1 MPQNKRVSRRD
12 FLKVAALGGVSMA
25 AACQAAP
32 QAAPSAPAAP
42 AAQPAQAT
50 TAPMATTVAAANAS
64 TDAPAAGGNA
74 KQIEVWSGWTEDF
87 ANNIQTIL
95 DKYNEKQTNY
105 VAKHV
110 SIADSMNQKLLAAVS
125 AGNPPATAIV
135 FGAGTAYQL
144 AAQNALLPLDDV
156 LGPQRDALKSFMEP
170 SLWDLGTY
178 NGKLYFAS
186 MWNQS
191 WGVYVNSDMAKKAG
205 LDPKVSPATLEDLG
219 AAWDK
224 MTTYDD
230 KKNIN
235 VLGGDMTD
243 VNVLIGRFLGKL
255 VSDDGKTIT
264 ANDPNNLKALEW
276 ITERWTRIGPQKLQD
291 FYASLQ
297 GRSERSAGQD
307 PFLSGLRASIV
318 TGPWQF
324 DVIRKYKPENFQF
337 EVWPLPAPAGM
348 KKGTYT
354 YGDGWIVPQASPAPD
369 AAADILATMIGTAG
383 NRDVYTNL
391 FTVWPCVN
399 GPVSKQIVDYPAFKE
414 KVSSKCPGYQDIFLA
429 DLFNSDQYLYP
440 AKIPTSASYGDL
452 QSAEWEKARLGQKS
466 PQEAV
471 DYITQT
477 AQAELDTWYK
487 QNPGS

>member
-1 MPQNKRVSRRD
+1 MLKPLHKRFSRRD
-12 FLKVAALGGVSMA
+12 FLKVAALGGVSMT

-32 QAAPSAPAAP
+32 RPAAP
-42 AAQPAQAT
+42 VAT
-50 TAPMATTVAAANAS
+50 TAPVAGSAATEVPVAAS
-64 TDAPAAGGNA
+64 SA
-74 KQIEVWSGWTEDF
+74 KNIEVWSGWTEDF

-95 DKYNEKQTNY
+95 DKYNEAQTQY

-156 LGPQRDALKSFMEP
+156 LGPQLSALKSFMLP

-178 NGKLYFAS
+178 QGKLYFAS
-186 MWNQS
+186 MWNQC
-191 WGVYVNSDMAKKAG
+191 WGVYVNSDMATKAG
-205 LDPKVSPATLEDLG
+205 LDPTKPPATLEELG

-224 MTTYDD
+224 MTTLNAQG
-230 KKNIN
+230 NID
-235 VLGGDMTD
+235 VLGGDLTD
-243 VNVLIGRFLGKL
+243 NNVLIGRFLGEL
-255 VSDDGKTIT
+255 VSSDGKTIT
-264 ANDPNNLKALEW
+264 ANAPNNVKALEW

-307 PFLSGLRASIV
+307 PFLSGLRASVV

-324 DVIRKYKPENFQF
+324 DVIRKYKPENFKF

-354 YGDGWIVPQASPAPD
+354 YGDGWIVPTASPAPD

-399 GPVSKQIVDYPAFKE
+399 GPVSKEIVDYPAFKE
-414 KVSSKCPGYQDIFLA
+414 KVSSQCPGYQDIFLA

-440 AKIPTSASYGDL
+440 AKIPTSASYNDIN
-452 QSAEWEKARLGQKS
+452 SAEWEKARLGQKT
-466 PQEAV
+466 PKEAL
-471 DYITQT
+471 DFATKT
-477 AQAELDTWYK
+477 AQTELDNWYK
-487 QNPGS
+487 QNPNN